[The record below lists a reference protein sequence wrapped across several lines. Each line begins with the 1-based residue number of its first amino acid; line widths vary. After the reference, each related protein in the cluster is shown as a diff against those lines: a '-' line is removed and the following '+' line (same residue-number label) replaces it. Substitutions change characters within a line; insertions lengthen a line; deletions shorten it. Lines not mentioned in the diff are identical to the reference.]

1 MSVRLLGLLVLLCA
15 VGCRR
20 DVPDE
25 APKDQAPST
34 STPAPAIT
42 PSQLDHLRS
51 LGYLDYARDPADES
65 ESGTVV
71 FDEGRAYPGYNLYTI
86 RSLRRTELID
96 LTGRL
101 VHAWHYGQRGRWA
114 RSVLLPSGELLVVG
128 AESSQRYIMR
138 LNWKGDVVWRR
149 DLPAHHDIVC
159 APGNRFAVLTIE
171 PRRLPAV
178 STDTDIRDD
187 LVTIISN
194 KGDVQEQRSLYD
206 ILSSRPELLD
216 SIPTTRREG
225 LIDLFH
231 ANSVRWMT
239 HKHLV
244 DKHAIYAPGNV
255 IVCIRNQDLI
265 VIFNWDTQE
274 LLWAWGQGTISGPHD
289 AVVLEDGNILLF
301 DNGLS
306 RGWSRVIELDPLTRQ
321 IVWQYHA
328 PDPRDFFTE
337 SRGANQRLPNGN
349 TLITESD
356 SGRAFEVTPQGEI
369 VWEYL
374 VPHFNKE
381 GRRATIIRLYR
392 YEPEFVEEIIARATP
407 TGPDPD

>member
-1 MSVRLLGLLVLLCA
+1 MSVRLLGLLVLLCT

-25 APKDQAPST
+25 APKDEALST
-34 STPAPAIT
+34 PTPAPAIT

-65 ESGTVV
+65 ERGTVV
-71 FDEGRAYPGYNLYTI
+71 FDEGRACPGYNLYTI

-101 VHAWHYGQRGRWA
+101 VHAWHYGERGRWA

-128 AESSQRYIMR
+128 AESSQRYVMR
-138 LNWKGDVVWRR
+138 LTWNGDVVWRR
-149 DLPAHHDIVC
+149 NLPAHHDIVR
-159 APGNRFAVLTIE
+159 APGNRLAVLTLK
-171 PRRLPAV
+171 PRRVPAL
-178 STDTDIRDD
+178 SPDTDMRDD

-206 ILSSRPELLD
+206 VLSSRPELIDFRPMTL
-216 SIPTTRREG
+216 REG

-239 HKHLV
+239 HEHLV
-244 DKHAIYAPGNV
+244 EKHPIYAPANV
-255 IVCIRNQDLI
+255 IVCIRNQDLV

-289 AVVLEDGNILLF
+289 AVVLGTGNILVF
-301 DNGLS
+301 DNGLA
-306 RGWSRVIELDPLTRQ
+306 RAASRVIELDPLTGR

-328 PDPRDFFTE
+328 PQPSDFFTE

-392 YEPEFVEEIIARATP
+392 YEPEFVEEIIARVTP
-407 TGPDPD
+407 TSPDPN

>member
-1 MSVRLLGLLVLLCA
+1 M
-15 VGCRR
+15 
-20 DVPDE
+20 PDE
-25 APKDQAPST
+25 VPKDEALPT
-34 STPAPAIT
+34 SEPAPAVT
-42 PSQLDHLRS
+42 PSQLDRLRS
-51 LGYLDYARDPADES
+51 LGYLDYAREPADES
-65 ESGTVV
+65 ERGTVI
-71 FDEGRAYPGYNLYTI
+71 FDERRTCPGYNLYTI

-101 VHAWHYGQRGRWA
+101 VHAWNYGQRGRWM

-128 AESSQRYIMR
+128 AESSQRYVMR
-138 LNWKGDVVWRR
+138 LTWNGDVVWRR
-149 DLPAHHDIVC
+149 DLPAHHDIVR
-159 APGNRFAVLTIE
+159 APGNRLAVLTLT
-171 PRRLPAV
+171 PRRLPAL

-187 LVTIISN
+187 LVTILSN
-194 KGDVQEQRSLYD
+194 NGDVQEQRSLYD
-206 ILSSRPELLD
+206 ILSPRPELLD
-216 SIPTTRREG
+216 FIPTTLREG
-225 LIDLFH
+225 VIDLFH

-239 HKHLV
+239 YKHLA
-244 DKHAIYAPGNV
+244 DKHPIYAPANV
-255 IVCIRNQDLI
+255 IVCIRNQDLV
-265 VIFNWDTQE
+265 VIFDWDTQE
-274 LLWAWGQGTISGPHD
+274 LLWAWGQGEISGPHD
-289 AVVLEDGNILLF
+289 AAVLEDGSILLF

-328 PDPRDFFTE
+328 PEPRDFFTA

-392 YEPEFVEEIIARATP
+392 YEPEFVEGIIARVTR
-407 TGPDPD
+407 TSPDPD